1 MQNYTELFQ
10 EPPTP
15 SVEFLVNSCELF
27 ERYVYQCNGTSN
39 SKYISFLS
47 LCKEVLLSISPNQ
60 FELEIKSIDRK
71 SKELLLDLIGKLSKD
86 IPSDQYLIY
95 TLLLI
100 K

>member
-27 ERYVYQCNGTSN
+27 ERYVYQCNGISN
-39 SKYISFLS
+39 NKYISFLS
-47 LCKEVLLSISPNQ
+47 FCKKILLSIDPNQ
-60 FELEIKSIDRK
+60 FESEIKSIDRK
-71 SKELLLDLIGKLSKD
+71 SKELLLDLIGNLSKD

-95 TLLLI
+95 TLMLV